1 MTRPVHDR
9 GGRPAGEPID
19 RSEHVLAD
27 WELLADALQ
36 QSLLRN
42 GAMTVDE
49 FRRGI
54 ESMPPE
60 EYESARYYE
69 RWVYSL
75 ERILVEKGVIAPGE
89 IDRKLGVSAE

>member
-9 GGRPAGEPID
+9 GGWPTSEPID
-19 RSEHVLAD
+19 KSEHALAD

-42 GAMTVDE
+42 GVMTVDE

-60 EYESARYYE
+60 GYEAAGYYE

-89 IDRKLGVSAE
+89 IDRKLGERAV

>member
-1 MTRPVHDR
+1 MARPVHDR
-9 GGRPAGEPID
+9 GGWPTSEPID
-19 RSEHVLAD
+19 RSERALAD

-42 GAMTVDE
+42 GVMTVDE

-54 ESMPPE
+54 ESMPPK
-60 EYESARYYE
+60 EYEAAGYYE

-89 IDRKLGVSAE
+89 IDRKLGGPAA